1 MKSLKPKV
9 AFVTTTMGD
18 FDSGLAAEFEEVR
31 EVDEFTKN
39 ISRVISKIEPFAEV
53 ENFGLVGNETEAVK
67 ARDKLA
73 KADCDLLLIMPISF
87 TLDAVVLRL
96 IHNVNMPLVLLNT
109 QVLPTIP
116 PDADHDLT
124 MWNNNVAGIPC
135 LTNVMIKNHIPYKM
149 VSGSMEGPKLYDQI
163 GTLAKAAAVPRLVRN
178 TNFGVIG
185 KVYPG
190 MSCLEVDP
198 ATFTGHF
205 GCNLINITYEEVEK
219 EFNAVS
225 ENEAKTLA
233 DKLTSDYQIDK
244 SMSPGEIHASSQFE
258 AAMKRIVEK
267 HKLGA
272 IAQLC
277 MDLITNPKIGITPC
291 LAYTVLAEMGIPVT
305 DEADLTNALTMII
318 LQQFTDEVLFTE
330 WYMQDF
336 VDDFVMLSHCGMGNR
351 LIADSKGVLVKPQPC
366 FPGSKGCGAAFECV
380 AKPGELTYACMTYVD
395 GRWRMIAGLGES
407 LPMEK
412 RPTNTIQ
419 VYFKFKKDGFEAT
432 YQQFCKLGGIHH
444 FAVAWGNHMKSLQAA
459 CDFLDV
465 DFVSPDL

>member
-1 MKSLKPKV
+1 MPFLKPRGG
-9 AFVTTTMGD
+9 FVTTTMGD

-31 EVDEFTKN
+31 EVDEFNKN
-39 ISRVISKIEPFAEV
+39 ISRVIGKIEPFADV
-53 ENFGLVGNETEAVK
+53 ENFGLVGNETDAVRV
-67 ARDKLA
+67 RDEMA
-73 KADCDLLLIMPISF
+73 KADCDVLLIMPISF

-96 IHNVNMPLVLLNT
+96 IHGVNMPLVLLNT

-116 PDADHDLT
+116 ADVNHDTT

-149 VSGSMEGPKLYDQI
+149 VSGAMDGPILYDRI
-163 GTLAKAAAVPRLVRN
+163 EKLARAAAVPRLVRN

-219 EFNAVS
+219 EYNAVS
-225 ENEAKTLA
+225 ENEAKALA
-233 DKLTSDYQIDK
+233 DKLTSDYQIDS
-244 SMSPGEIHASSQFE
+244 SMSPGEIHASAQFE

-277 MDLITNPKIGITPC
+277 MDLIANPKIGITPC

-305 DEADLTNALTMII
+305 DEADLTNALTMVI

-336 VDDFVMLSHCGMGNR
+336 VDDIVMLSHCGMGNR

-366 FPGSKGCGAAFECV
+366 FPGPKGCGAAFECV
-380 AKPGELTYACMTYVD
+380 AKPGELTYACMTYID

-444 FAVAWGNHMKSLQAA
+444 FAVAWGDHMKSLQAA